1 MKKKYEAPEVGIE
14 EVELK
19 QHFLA
24 GSGGG
29 WTEGEGGSEGSTT
42 EPGWGDPL

>member
-1 MKKKYEAPEVGIE
+1 MKKKYEAPETGIE
-14 EVELK
+14 EIELK

-24 GSGGG
+24 GSGG

-42 EPGWGDPL
+42 DPGWGEGL